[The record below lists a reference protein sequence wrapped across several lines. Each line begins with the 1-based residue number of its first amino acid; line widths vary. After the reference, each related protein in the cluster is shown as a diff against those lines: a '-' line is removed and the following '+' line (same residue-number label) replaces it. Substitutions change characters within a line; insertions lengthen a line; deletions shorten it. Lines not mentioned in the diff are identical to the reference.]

1 MADVIKELSM
11 LPREQQEFILEN
23 MSHEYTPIE
32 IDGEVFMIPK
42 EVHGLIDS
50 LMRQISRSEDKP
62 KSTVAKEA
70 H

>member
-1 MADVIKELSM
+1 MADVIKELFT

-32 IDGEVFMIPK
+32 INGEVFMIPK
-42 EVHGLIDS
+42 EVHALIDN
-50 LMRQISRSEDKP
+50 LVKQISNPEDNLKE
-62 KSTVAKEA
+62 SLAKEA

>member
-1 MADVIKELSM
+1 MADVIKELFT

-42 EVHGLIDS
+42 EVHELIDN
-50 LMRQISRSEDKP
+50 LVRQISNPEDKL
-62 KSTVAKEA
+62 KESIAKEA

>member
-1 MADVIKELSM
+1 MADVIKELFT

-32 IDGEVFMIPK
+32 INGEVFMIPK
-42 EVHGLIDS
+42 EVHELIDN
-50 LMRQISRSEDKP
+50 LVRQISNP
-62 KSTVAKEA
+62 KESIAKEA

>member
-1 MADVIKELSM
+1 
-11 LPREQQEFILEN
+11 
-23 MSHEYTPIE
+23 
-32 IDGEVFMIPK
+32 MIPK